1 MSILELTQ
9 RPKLIKDVI
18 IHIIAETKDF
28 HKRENLENQYYVSF
42 EKQLATQRNFCAG
55 TFSRK
60 CQSYLIDILLDA
72 TTRNLDLILTQ
83 SFERSKFAI
92 RSFN

>member
-55 TFSRK
+55 TLAGNAK
-60 CQSYLIDILLDA
+60 VILL
-72 TTRNLDLILTQ
+72 T
-83 SFERSKFAI
+83 FF
-92 RSFN
+92 